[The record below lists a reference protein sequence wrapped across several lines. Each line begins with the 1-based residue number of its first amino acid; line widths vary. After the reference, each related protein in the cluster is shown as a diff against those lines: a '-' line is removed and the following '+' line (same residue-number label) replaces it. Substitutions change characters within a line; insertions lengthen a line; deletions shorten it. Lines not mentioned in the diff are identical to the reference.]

1 MPESI
6 EPGLKDYSYTQNRE
20 LSWLR
25 FDLRVLEEAAD
36 PAVPPLERL
45 KFLAIFSSNL
55 DEFFMVRVG
64 SLFDLSS
71 ISPEEIDNKSGMT
84 PAQQLDS
91 IYRVIPG
98 LIERKNVIYAS
109 VCRALAEHGIVDLP
123 YEALTAAEQAHIADY
138 FHRMVLPTLSPIV
151 VGSHHPTPHFPSKAL
166 YIASLLKNK
175 NGKASV
181 GFIAVPPSLPSIVP
195 LPDTPGRLIRM
206 ETILLYW
213 APTLFG
219 QYKAEESCVI
229 SATRNAD
236 VSFDAEK
243 LEDIDSSFRD
253 HMTKLLKKRAVLS
266 IVRLEIS
273 GAISEELLALLTRLV
288 QVENHQIYFDDSPLD
303 MSYAFR
309 LSELLPG
316 KLAERLSQ
324 PPYQPQWP
332 VDLQKNTSMIEQIQ
346 RQDRLLF
353 FPYDSV
359 EPFLQLLSEAADRSD
374 VLSIKITIYRL
385 ASSSKIAR
393 ILCRAAENG
402 KEVIVLMELR
412 ARFDEANNIAW
423 SKMLEEAGC
432 KVIYG
437 IENFKCHSKICL
449 ITMRTRGEIR
459 YITQVGTGN
468 YNEKTNALYT
478 DFSIMTAS
486 NIIGIDGTAFFQN
499 MLINNLE
506 GEYRELLVSP
516 LGIRTRLAQLID
528 EQIALGE
535 AGYIC
540 IKANA
545 VTERD
550 IIDRLQRAS
559 QAGVEIR
566 LIIRGICCLRPGIPG
581 RTENI
586 QVTSIVGRFLEHARV
601 YCFGRGPDVKIYISS
616 ADLMTRNLRRRV
628 EIACPIRNP
637 LLREQILWSLRV
649 QLEDNVKASILQ
661 PDGSYRHKTAGE
673 GPMQNSQET
682 FMRTSLHRPVPPE
695 EPPRKL
701 AGRFRSI
708 CQKFLDHRP

>member
-1 MPESI
+1 MSEASAPD
-6 EPGLKDYSYTQNRE
+6 LRDYSYTQNRE

-25 FDLRVLEEAAD
+25 FNLRVLEEAAD

-64 SLFDLSS
+64 SLFDLST
-71 ISPEEIDNKSGMT
+71 ISPGEIDNKSGMT

-91 IYRVIPG
+91 IYAVIPS
-98 LIERKNVIYAS
+98 LITRKGEIYTT
-109 VCRALAEHGIVDLP
+109 VCQALAPYGIADLA
-123 YEALTAAEQAHIADY
+123 YGDLTATEQAYIADY
-138 FHRMVLPTLSPIV
+138 FHRMVLPILSPMVI
-151 VGSHHPTPHFPSKAL
+151 GSHHPTPHFSSKAL
-166 YIASLLKNK
+166 YIASLLRNK
-175 NGKASV
+175 NGKTSI
-181 GFIAVPPSLPSIVP
+181 GFIAVPSSLPAVVP
-195 LPDTPGRLIRM
+195 LPDTPGRFIRM

-213 APTLFG
+213 APTLYG
-219 QYKAEESCVI
+219 QYQAADSCVI

-243 LEDIDSSFRD
+243 LEDTDGNFRD
-253 HMTKLLKKRAVLS
+253 QMTQLLKKRAALS
-266 IVRLEIS
+266 IVRLEI
-273 GAISEELLALLTRLV
+273 GGRASEELLAHLTRLIP
-288 QVENHQIYFDDSPLD
+288 VENHQIYFDRSPLNLG
-303 MSYAFR
+303 YAFH
-309 LSELLPG
+309 LPELLPSH
-316 KLAERLSQ
+316 LAERLSQ
-324 PPYQPQWP
+324 PAYQPQWP
-332 VDLQKNTSMIEQIQ
+332 VDLQKHASMIEQVQ
-346 RQDRLLF
+346 HQDRLLF

-359 EPFLQLLSEAADRSD
+359 DPFLQLLSEAADRSD

-432 KVIYG
+432 KVVYG
-437 IENFKCHSKICL
+437 VENFKCHSKICL

-468 YNEKTNALYT
+468 YNEKTNTLYT
-478 DFSIMTAS
+478 DFSVMTAS
-486 NIIGIDGTAFFQN
+486 EAIGVDGTAFFQN

-516 LGIRTRLAQLID
+516 LGIRTRLTALID
-528 EQIALGE
+528 EQIALGDQ
-535 AGYIC
+535 GYIC

-545 VTERD
+545 ITERD
-550 IIDRLQRAS
+550 IIDRLQLAS
-559 QAGVEIR
+559 RAGVTIQ

-601 YCFGRGPDVKIYISS
+601 YCFGRGAEAKIYISS

-628 EIACPIRNP
+628 EIACPIHDP
-637 LLREQILWSLRV
+637 SLREQLLWTLQV
-649 QLEDNVKASILQ
+649 QLEDNVKASLLC
-661 PDGSYRHKTAGE
+661 PDGTYHRKAPRET
-673 GPMQNSQET
+673 PPQNSQET
-682 FMRTSLHRPVPPE
+682 FMRTSLHKPAAPAAAPGKRP
-695 EPPRKL
+695 
-701 AGRFRSI
+701 GRLRMAL
-708 CQKFLDHRP
+708 QKFLDR